1 MKTLFVAVA
10 IALAASNA
18 VAAIKCE
25 NTPKGM
31 CCWDTVRD
39 GPFKPISCY

>member
-1 MKTLFVAVA
+1 MKKIATLLCALMLSGPAFAV
-10 IALAASNA
+10 
-18 VAAIKCE
+18 IKCE

-31 CCWDTVRD
+31 CCWDVNRD